1 MVNSV
6 DLPFGARVATALVA
20 TASSNSVTV
29 GLTYCPKYSIA
40 SSHVKKSLRS
50 VLVEMRTFSFT
61 GTHEKVTL
69 SNS

>member
-1 MVNSV
+1 MVNCE
-6 DLPFGARVATALVA
+6 DLLPGASVATAFEA
-20 TASSNSVTV
+20 TASSSSVTV

-61 GTHEKVTL
+61 GTHEKVT
-69 SNS
+69 